1 MTPFLTMGI
10 MVGYIICLVIKK
22 YIIEE
27 KNKRTKDV
35 KIFFL

>member
-1 MTPFLTMGI
+1 MGI

-27 KNKRTKDV
+27 KNIRNKNVT
-35 KIFFL
+35 IFFL